1 MRRRLLALILCVAC
15 LVPLCRPV
23 PAHAVAVVDDAAL
36 LAAGGV
42 TLIGSMLVAGGA
54 KFASNDDVQRV
65 AQDIWDRYIV
75 PSAELSAEV
84 TRIVTDWQ
92 YASRLGKRV
101 VINASARLWAAV
113 CSGPV
118 ETEVSAGRYGVVPGT
133 LTYTVADYSEASPGG
148 QAAFT
153 ALFNFYNVYRD
164 KYGVKSN
171 QFTCG
176 GHTYA
181 VYSYVKPTDSSKL
194 VMVGLTDGVQSFVA
208 EDYVS
213 FMGTDPLSFSISGR
227 SGDDAFRI
235 GCFMGRYATS
245 FPNIWFSYPAT
256 VTFSYYGAAEI
267 SYPTDSDLI
276 RPGDKST
283 TVQLPADLPRFGED
297 GATVEMP
304 VISLDQTDY
313 IIADGDVISSATS
326 EEDVIL
332 DAATGE
338 RVQAD
343 TDVSNPDKPIS
354 GTGVLDWL
362 KGILKGLLDK
372 IVELLTAIRDG
383 ILSIPD
389 LIVKAIAAIFVPSD
403 TAVADVRAAIA
414 ARLPVIADVRG
425 VLDNLVDLLQD
436 PTHASSALDLTT
448 VVDFGKHSS
457 GSWGEAKVNLLD
469 ASWFLR
475 YKSLTD
481 DIIVGLAWLVFLW
494 RLYGALPNIIHGLG
508 GGAVDDY

>member
-1 MRRRLLALILCVAC
+1 MVRRRLLALLLCVAC
-15 LVPLCRPV
+15 LLPICRPME
-23 PAHAVAVVDDAAL
+23 AHAVAVVDDAAL

-84 TRIVTDWQ
+84 TRIVIDWQ
-92 YASRLGKRV
+92 YAARLGKRA

-118 ETEVSAGRYGVVPGT
+118 ETEVSSGRYGNVGGSMIVDLSSDTAWDDFYHVNSGSMLFEKRFGVRPNQ
-133 LTYTVADYSEASPGG
+133 VAY
-148 QAAFT
+148 
-153 ALFNFYNVYRD
+153 
-164 KYGVKSN
+164 
-171 QFTCG
+171 G
-176 GHTYA
+176 GHVYA
-181 VYSYVKPTDSSKL
+181 VRFFPAVSSGQEYV
-194 VMVGLTDGVQSFVA
+194 VGYVDGVEVKRWSFA
-208 EDYVS
+208 RGTVS
-213 FMGTDPLSFSISGR
+213 NVPSFSTASTTKVDGVTCWALGVSGLPYYTWPEDVFIPQKG
-227 SGDDAFRI
+227 SG
-235 GCFMGRYATS
+235 
-245 FPNIWFSYPAT
+245 T
-256 VTFSYYGAAEI
+256 VTFSVAGAAEI

-338 RVQAD
+338 RVEAD
-343 TDVSNPDKPIS
+343 TDVSNPDKPIA
-354 GTGVLDWL
+354 GAGVLDWL

-508 GGAVDDY
+508 GGAVNDY

>member
-1 MRRRLLALILCVAC
+1 MRRRLLALVLCVAC
-15 LVPLCRPV
+15 LLPLCRPV
-23 PAHAVAVVDDAAL
+23 PVHAVAGVDDAAL

-54 KFASNDDVQRV
+54 KFASNDDMQRV
-65 AQDIWDRYIV
+65 ARDIWDRYIV

-92 YASRLGKRV
+92 YAARLGKRA
-101 VINASARLWAAV
+101 VINASARLWSALGV
-113 CSGPV
+113 RPFSDNVSSGIYSVAGEPKMMTV
-118 ETEVSAGRYGVVPGT
+118 ERAG
-133 LTYTVADYSEASPGG
+133 
-148 QAAFT
+148 
-153 ALFNFYNVYRD
+153 YR
-164 KYGVKSN
+164 
-171 QFTCG
+171 
-176 GHTYA
+176 
-181 VYSYVKPTDSSKL
+181 
-194 VMVGLTDGVQSFVA
+194 
-208 EDYVS
+208 
-213 FMGTDPLSFSISGR
+213 LSFDGYRIIVFDDHVYVLHRFMDGNKPSAFFVTKDGNRIFYTEEVAYYDSYGYFWIDGESLYFKSYYFQNGVLLASIP
-227 SGDDAFRI
+227 
-235 GCFMGRYATS
+235 YADSTDEI
-245 FPNIWFSYPAT
+245 FPYQ
-256 VTFSYYGAAEI
+256 VTYYGA
-267 SYPTDSDLI
+267 SDVSLSGDLI

-283 TVQLPADLPRFGED
+283 TVQLPADLPKYGED

-332 DAATGE
+332 DAATGD

-343 TDVSNPDKPIS
+343 TDVSNPDKPIA
-354 GTGVLDWL
+354 GAGVLDWL
-362 KGILKGLLDK
+362 KGILKGLLDT
-372 IVELLTAIRDG
+372 IIALLTAIRDG

-508 GGAVDDY
+508 GGAVNDY